1 MTAEAPG
8 APERGEGGLPRVVLS
23 SPAGGR
29 AEVYLHGAHVTR
41 WTPPSGADVL
51 YLSPRSRW
59 AAGEAIRGG
68 VPVIFPQFAGQG
80 PLPKHGFARTT
91 AWTLAESA
99 ADHAVLVLEDTPE
112 TRNVWD
118 HAFRAELRVE
128 LGDALAMTLAVH
140 NTDDRPWEFT
150 GALHT
155 YFRVADVTRAEV
167 RGLDAV
173 RFHDKVTGERHVQ
186 LGDRLRFGR
195 ETDRVY
201 VRAPDELSVRDPVEE
216 RTVVIRKH
224 GFPDAV
230 VWNPGAAKARE
241 IADLGETAYPC
252 FVCVEAACAAEPV
265 RLEPGDRW
273 EGGQVIS
280 VESSRRPD
288 RSAR

>member
-23 SPAGGR
+23 SPGGGR
-29 AEVYLHGAHVTR
+29 AEVYLHGAHVAR

-91 AWTLAESA
+91 AWALAESA
-99 ADHAVLVLEDTPE
+99 AEHAVLVLEDTPE
-112 TRNVWD
+112 TRTVWD

-128 LGDALAMTLAVH
+128 LGHALAMTLAVH
-140 NTDDRPWEFT
+140 NTGDRAWEFT
-150 GALHT
+150 GALHS

-173 RFHDKVTGERHVQ
+173 RFYDKVTGERHVQ
-186 LGDRLRFGR
+186 LGDRLRFVG

-201 VRAPDELSVRDPVEE
+201 VRTPDELCVRDPVEE

-241 IADLGETAYPC
+241 IADLGGAAYPC

-265 RLEPGDRW
+265 RLEPGERW

-280 VESSRRPD
+280 VASSRRPD